1 MVYLKTKEEQKEAVD
16 FLRQLR
22 IYPFKGRNDRILFND
37 IKELVYKAT
46 FWTMQNYTEKE
57 ENANKYEKDLFEIF
71 EKFNECVT
79 KIQNDRLKI

>member
-37 IKELVYKAT
+37 IKETGL
-46 FWTMQNYTEKE
+46 
-57 ENANKYEKDLFEIF
+57 
-71 EKFNECVT
+71 
-79 KIQNDRLKI
+79 